1 MNIANTDCNR
11 DGLSVATVPD
21 TLGKKY
27 TENVSRSQGF
37 SEDHPLSSMCA

>member
-1 MNIANTDCNR
+1 MNIANTNYSR
-11 DGLSVATVPD
+11 DGVSVTTAPD

-37 SEDHPLSSMCA
+37 SEDRTL